1 MCVCVCVCEGS
12 CVWVCAC
19 VRATGTCLLEV
30 ELLEHGDANRV
41 VQADLGLKLL
51 DPQLGHSFGQDM
63 V

>member
-1 MCVCVCVCEGS
+1 MCLGL
-12 CVWVCAC
+12 C